1 MENLEKIVVITL
13 FTLLILYA
21 TYVLIIKQF
30 MPILK
35 DQIKESKEEKKRKK
49 AIDHKYTKEE
59 LIKYANEK
67 LNLVVINNDI
77 LNTVNDFIADNDNLG
92 GSTIH
97 TFVDTLAHTYFRE
110 PFGIG
115 QKHARTIAERY
126 YKFLSQGIEGT
137 IDNIS
142 SSYVPAAIRIR
153 KELDDKEYMSPEG
166 WKEYAERLLKLLNAI
181 IDDINNNFDIIVQ
194 TKHAVNNNLLNEVD
208 YIIENGGIK

>member
-67 LNLVVINNDI
+67 LNLVVINDDI

-166 WKEYAERLLKLLNAI
+166 RKGYAERLLKLLNAI

>member
-1 MENLEKIVVITL
+1 METDKIILLLVAGMV
-13 FTLLILYA
+13 LILV
-21 TYVLIIKQF
+21 TYNLIRLYFVLGKEQIAERKQ
-30 MPILK
+30 
-35 DQIKESKEEKKRKK
+35 EKRKEK
-49 AIDHKYTKEE
+49 AKDHKYTKEE

-92 GSTIH
+92 GATIH

-115 QKHARTIAERY
+115 QKHARTIAGRY

-166 WKEYAERLLKLLNAI
+166 RKEYAERLLKLLNAI

>member
-13 FTLLILYA
+13 FTLLILYV

-67 LNLVVINNDI
+67 LNLVVINDDI

-166 WKEYAERLLKLLNAI
+166 RKEYAERLLKLLNAI

-194 TKHAVNNNLLNEVD
+194 TKHSVNNNLLNEVD

>member
-1 MENLEKIVVITL
+1 MENLEKIVIFILTTL
-13 FTLLILYA
+13 IILQA
-21 TYVLIIKQF
+21 TYVVIIKPYKTH
-30 MPILK
+30 MREHIR
-35 DQIKESKEEKKRKK
+35 EAKEEKKKKK
-49 AIDHKYTKEE
+49 AKDHKYTKEE

-67 LNLVVINNDI
+67 LNLVVINDDI

-92 GSTIH
+92 GFTIE
-97 TFVDTLAHTYFRE
+97 TFINTLAHTYFRE

-166 WKEYAERLLKLLNAI
+166 RKEYAERLLKLLNAI

-194 TKHAVNNNLLNEVD
+194 TKHSVNNNLLNEVD

>member
-1 MENLEKIVVITL
+1 MV
-13 FTLLILYA
+13 LILV
-21 TYVLIIKQF
+21 TYNLIRLYFVLGKEQIAERKQ
-30 MPILK
+30 
-35 DQIKESKEEKKRKK
+35 EKRKEK
-49 AIDHKYTKEE
+49 AKDHKYTKEE

-92 GSTIH
+92 GATIH

-166 WKEYAERLLKLLNAI
+166 RKEYAERLLKLLNAI

>member
-35 DQIKESKEEKKRKK
+35 DQSKESKEEKKRKK

-67 LNLVVINNDI
+67 LNLVVINDDI

-166 WKEYAERLLKLLNAI
+166 RKEYAERLLKLLNAI

-194 TKHAVNNNLLNEVD
+194 TKHSVNNNLLNEVD
-208 YIIENGGIK
+208 YIIENGGIN

>member
-1 MENLEKIVVITL
+1 METDKIILLLVSGMVLVLVTYNLIRLYVVLGKEQIAERKHEK
-13 FTLLILYA
+13 
-21 TYVLIIKQF
+21 
-30 MPILK
+30 
-35 DQIKESKEEKKRKK
+35 EKKKS
-49 AIDHKYTKEE
+49 KEE
-59 LIKYANEK
+59 LIKYANKK
-67 LNLVVINNDI
+67 LNLVVINDDI
-77 LNTVNDFIADNDNLG
+77 LNTVNDFIADNNNLG
-92 GSTIH
+92 GATIH

-142 SSYVPAAIRIR
+142 SSYVPMAIKIR

-166 WKEYAERLLKLLNAI
+166 RKEYAERLLKLLNAI
-181 IDDINNNFDIIVQ
+181 VDDINNNFDIIVQ
-194 TKHAVNNNLLNEVD
+194 TKHSVNNNLLNEVD

>member
-1 MENLEKIVVITL
+1 METDKIILLLVAGMVLVLVTYNLIRLYVVLGKEQIAERKHEK
-13 FTLLILYA
+13 
-21 TYVLIIKQF
+21 
-30 MPILK
+30 
-35 DQIKESKEEKKRKK
+35 EKKKS
-49 AIDHKYTKEE
+49 KEE
-59 LIKYANEK
+59 LIKYANKK
-67 LNLVVINNDI
+67 LNLVFINDDI
-77 LNTVNDFIADNDNLG
+77 LNTVNDFIADNNNLG
-92 GSTIH
+92 GATIH

-142 SSYVPAAIRIR
+142 SSYVPMAIKIR

-166 WKEYAERLLKLLNAI
+166 RKEYAERLLKLLNAI
-181 IDDINNNFDIIVQ
+181 VDDINNNFDIIVQ
-194 TKHAVNNNLLNEVD
+194 TKHSVNNNLLNEVD

>member
-1 MENLEKIVVITL
+1 METDKIILLLVSGMV
-13 FTLLILYA
+13 LILV
-21 TYVLIIKQF
+21 TYNLIRLYFVLGKEQIAERKQ
-30 MPILK
+30 
-35 DQIKESKEEKKRKK
+35 EKRKEK
-49 AIDHKYTKEE
+49 AKDHKYTKEE

-67 LNLVVINNDI
+67 LNLVVINDDI

-166 WKEYAERLLKLLNAI
+166 RKEYAERLLKLLNAI

>member
-1 MENLEKIVVITL
+1 METDKIILLLVAGMV
-13 FTLLILYA
+13 LILV
-21 TYVLIIKQF
+21 TYNLIRLYVVLGKE
-30 MPILK
+30 
-35 DQIKESKEEKKRKK
+35 QIAERKHEKEKKKS
-49 AIDHKYTKEE
+49 KEE
-59 LIKYANEK
+59 LIKYANKK
-67 LNLVVINNDI
+67 LNLAVINDDI

-92 GSTIH
+92 GATIH

-153 KELDDKEYMSPEG
+153 KGLDDKEYMSPEG
-166 WKEYAERLLKLLNAI
+166 RKEYAERLLKLLNAI

>member
-1 MENLEKIVVITL
+1 METDKIILLLVSGMV
-13 FTLLILYA
+13 LILV
-21 TYVLIIKQF
+21 TYNLIRLYFVLGKEQIAERKQ
-30 MPILK
+30 
-35 DQIKESKEEKKRKK
+35 EKRKEK
-49 AIDHKYTKEE
+49 AKDHKYTKEE

-166 WKEYAERLLKLLNAI
+166 RKEYAERLLKLLNAI

-194 TKHAVNNNLLNEVD
+194 TKHSVNNNILNEVD

>member
-1 MENLEKIVVITL
+1 METDKIILLLVSGMV
-13 FTLLILYA
+13 LILV
-21 TYVLIIKQF
+21 TYNLIRLYFVLGKEQIAERKQ
-30 MPILK
+30 
-35 DQIKESKEEKKRKK
+35 EKRKEK
-49 AIDHKYTKEE
+49 AKDHKYTKEE

-166 WKEYAERLLKLLNAI
+166 RKEYAERLLKLLNAI

-194 TKHAVNNNLLNEVD
+194 TKHSVNNNLLNEVD

>member
-1 MENLEKIVVITL
+1 METDKIILLLVSGMV
-13 FTLLILYA
+13 LILV
-21 TYVLIIKQF
+21 TYNLIRLYFVLGKEQIAERKQ
-30 MPILK
+30 
-35 DQIKESKEEKKRKK
+35 EKRKEK
-49 AIDHKYTKEE
+49 AKDHKYTKEE

-92 GSTIH
+92 GATIH

-166 WKEYAERLLKLLNAI
+166 RKEYAERLLKLLNAI

>member
-1 MENLEKIVVITL
+1 METDKIILLLVAGMLLVLVTYNLIRLYVVLGKEQIAERKHEK
-13 FTLLILYA
+13 
-21 TYVLIIKQF
+21 
-30 MPILK
+30 
-35 DQIKESKEEKKRKK
+35 EKKKS
-49 AIDHKYTKEE
+49 KEE
-59 LIKYANEK
+59 LIKYANKK
-67 LNLVVINNDI
+67 LNLVVINDDI
-77 LNTVNDFIADNDNLG
+77 LNTVNDFIADNNNLG
-92 GSTIH
+92 GATIH

-142 SSYVPAAIRIR
+142 SSYVPMAIKIR

-166 WKEYAERLLKLLNAI
+166 RKEYAERLLKLLNAI
-181 IDDINNNFDIIVQ
+181 VDDINNNFDIIVQ
-194 TKHAVNNNLLNEVD
+194 TKHSVNNNLLNEAD

>member
-1 MENLEKIVVITL
+1 METDKIILLLVAGMVLVLVTYNLIMLYVVFGKEQIAERKHEK
-13 FTLLILYA
+13 
-21 TYVLIIKQF
+21 
-30 MPILK
+30 
-35 DQIKESKEEKKRKK
+35 EKKKS
-49 AIDHKYTKEE
+49 KEE
-59 LIKYANEK
+59 LIKYANKK
-67 LNLVVINNDI
+67 LNLVVINDDI
-77 LNTVNDFIADNDNLG
+77 LNIVNDFIADNNNLG
-92 GSTIH
+92 GATIH

-142 SSYVPAAIRIR
+142 SSYVPMAIKIR

-166 WKEYAERLLKLLNAI
+166 RKEYAERLLKLLNAI

-194 TKHAVNNNLLNEVD
+194 TKHSVNNNILNEVD

>member
-1 MENLEKIVVITL
+1 METDKIILLLVAGMV
-13 FTLLILYA
+13 LILV
-21 TYVLIIKQF
+21 TYNLIRLYFVLGKEQIAERKQ
-30 MPILK
+30 
-35 DQIKESKEEKKRKK
+35 EKRKEK
-49 AIDHKYTKEE
+49 AKDHKYTKEE

-77 LNTVNDFIADNDNLG
+77 LNTINDFIADNDNLG
-92 GSTIH
+92 GATIH

-166 WKEYAERLLKLLNAI
+166 RKEYAERLLKLLNAI

>member
-1 MENLEKIVVITL
+1 METDKIILLLVSGMVLILVTYNLIRLYFVLEKEQI
-13 FTLLILYA
+13 A
-21 TYVLIIKQF
+21 ERKQ
-30 MPILK
+30 
-35 DQIKESKEEKKRKK
+35 EKRKEK
-49 AIDHKYTKEE
+49 AKDHKYTKEE

-92 GSTIH
+92 GATIH

-166 WKEYAERLLKLLNAI
+166 RKEYAERLLKLLNAI

-194 TKHAVNNNLLNEVD
+194 TKHSVNNNLLNEVD

>member
-1 MENLEKIVVITL
+1 METDKIILLLVAGMVLVLVTYNLIRLYVVLGKEQIAERKHEK
-13 FTLLILYA
+13 
-21 TYVLIIKQF
+21 
-30 MPILK
+30 
-35 DQIKESKEEKKRKK
+35 EKKKS
-49 AIDHKYTKEE
+49 KEE
-59 LIKYANEK
+59 LIKYANKK
-67 LNLVVINNDI
+67 LNLVVINDDI
-77 LNTVNDFIADNDNLG
+77 LNTVNDFIADNNNLG
-92 GSTIH
+92 GATIH

-142 SSYVPAAIRIR
+142 SSYVPMAIKIR

-166 WKEYAERLLKLLNAI
+166 RKEYAERLLKLLNAI
-181 IDDINNNFDIIVQ
+181 VDDINNNFDIIVQ
-194 TKHAVNNNLLNEVD
+194 TKHSVNNNLLNEVD

>member
-1 MENLEKIVVITL
+1 METDKIIL
-13 FTLLILYA
+13 LLIVG
-21 TYVLIIKQF
+21 TVLTLVVYNLIRIYIVLGKERIAERKQE
-30 MPILK
+30 K
-35 DQIKESKEEKKRKK
+35 EKKK
-49 AIDHKYTKEE
+49 AKDHKYTKEE

-67 LNLVVINNDI
+67 LNLVVINDDI

-92 GSTIH
+92 GATIH

-110 PFGIG
+110 PFGLG

-166 WKEYAERLLKLLNAI
+166 RKEYAERLLKLLNAI

-194 TKHAVNNNLLNEVD
+194 TKHSVNNNLLNEVD

>member
-21 TYVLIIKQF
+21 THVLIIKQF

-35 DQIKESKEEKKRKK
+35 NQIKESKEEKKRKK

-67 LNLVVINNDI
+67 LNLVVINDDI

-115 QKHARTIAERY
+115 QKHARTIAERH

-166 WKEYAERLLKLLNAI
+166 RKEYAERLLKLLNAI

-194 TKHAVNNNLLNEVD
+194 TKHSVNNNLLNEVD

>member
-67 LNLVVINNDI
+67 LNLVVINDDI

-126 YKFLSQGIEGT
+126 YKFLSQGIECT

-166 WKEYAERLLKLLNAI
+166 RKEYAERLLKLLNAI

-194 TKHAVNNNLLNEVD
+194 TKHSVNNNLLNEVD

>member
-67 LNLVVINNDI
+67 LNLVVINDDI

-142 SSYVPAAIRIR
+142 PSYVPAAIRIR

-166 WKEYAERLLKLLNAI
+166 RKEYAERLLKLLNAI

-194 TKHAVNNNLLNEVD
+194 TKHSVNNNLLNEVD

>member
-30 MPILK
+30 MTILK
-35 DQIKESKEEKKRKK
+35 NQIKESKEEKKRKK

-67 LNLVVINNDI
+67 LNLVVINDDI

-166 WKEYAERLLKLLNAI
+166 RKEYAERLLKLLNAI
-181 IDDINNNFDIIVQ
+181 IDDINNNFDITVQ
-194 TKHAVNNNLLNEVD
+194 TKHSVNNNLLNEVD

>member
-1 MENLEKIVVITL
+1 METDKIILLLVAGMVLVLVTYNLIRLYVVLGKEQIAERKHEK
-13 FTLLILYA
+13 
-21 TYVLIIKQF
+21 
-30 MPILK
+30 
-35 DQIKESKEEKKRKK
+35 EKKKS
-49 AIDHKYTKEE
+49 KEE
-59 LIKYANEK
+59 LIKYANKK
-67 LNLVVINNDI
+67 LNLVVINDDI
-77 LNTVNDFIADNDNLG
+77 LNTVNDFIADNNNLG
-92 GSTIH
+92 GATIH

-142 SSYVPAAIRIR
+142 SSYVPMAIKIR

-166 WKEYAERLLKLLNAI
+166 RKEYAERLLKLLNAI
-181 IDDINNNFDIIVQ
+181 VDDINNNFDIIVQ
-194 TKHAVNNNLLNEVD
+194 TKHSVNNNLLSEVD

>member
-1 MENLEKIVVITL
+1 METDKIILLLVAGMVLVLVTYNLIRLYVVLGKEQIAERKHEK
-13 FTLLILYA
+13 
-21 TYVLIIKQF
+21 
-30 MPILK
+30 
-35 DQIKESKEEKKRKK
+35 EKKKS
-49 AIDHKYTKEE
+49 KEE
-59 LIKYANEK
+59 LIKYANKK
-67 LNLVVINNDI
+67 LNLVVINDDI
-77 LNTVNDFIADNDNLG
+77 LNTVNDFIAYNNNLG
-92 GSTIH
+92 GATIH

-142 SSYVPAAIRIR
+142 SSYVPMAIKIR

-166 WKEYAERLLKLLNAI
+166 RKEYAERLLKLLNAI
-181 IDDINNNFDIIVQ
+181 VDDINNNFDIIVQ
-194 TKHAVNNNLLNEVD
+194 TKHSVNNNLLNEVD

>member
-1 MENLEKIVVITL
+1 METDKIILLLVDGMV
-13 FTLLILYA
+13 LILV
-21 TYVLIIKQF
+21 TYNLIRLYFVLGKEQIAERKQ
-30 MPILK
+30 
-35 DQIKESKEEKKRKK
+35 EKRKEK
-49 AIDHKYTKEE
+49 AKDHKYTKEE

-92 GSTIH
+92 GATIH

-166 WKEYAERLLKLLNAI
+166 RKEYAERLLKLLNAI
-181 IDDINNNFDIIVQ
+181 VDDINNNFDIIVQ
-194 TKHAVNNNLLNEVD
+194 TKHFVNNNLLNEVD

>member
-49 AIDHKYTKEE
+49 AIDHKYNKEE

-67 LNLVVINNDI
+67 LNLVVINDDI
-77 LNTVNDFIADNDNLG
+77 LNTVNDFIAYNDNLG

-97 TFVDTLAHTYFRE
+97 IFVDTLAHTYFRE

-153 KELDDKEYMSPEG
+153 KELDDKEYMSPEER
-166 WKEYAERLLKLLNAI
+166 KEYAERLLKLLNAI

>member
-30 MPILK
+30 MHILK
-35 DQIKESKEEKKRKK
+35 NQIKESKEEKKRKK

-67 LNLVVINNDI
+67 LNLVVINDDI

-115 QKHARTIAERY
+115 RKHARTIAERY

-166 WKEYAERLLKLLNAI
+166 RKEYAERLLKLLNAI

-194 TKHAVNNNLLNEVD
+194 TKHSVNNNLLNEVD

>member
-35 DQIKESKEEKKRKK
+35 NQIKESKEEKKRKK

-67 LNLVVINNDI
+67 LNLVVINDDI

-166 WKEYAERLLKLLNAI
+166 RKEYAERLLKLLNAI

-194 TKHAVNNNLLNEVD
+194 TKHSVNNNLLNEVD

>member
-13 FTLLILYA
+13 STLLILYT

-30 MPILK
+30 MSILK
-35 DQIKESKEEKKRKK
+35 DQIKESKEKKKRKK
-49 AIDHKYTKEE
+49 AKDHKYTKEE

-92 GSTIH
+92 GATIH

-142 SSYVPAAIRIR
+142 SSYVPAAILIR

-166 WKEYAERLLKLLNAI
+166 RKEYAERLLKLLNAI

-194 TKHAVNNNLLNEVD
+194 TKHSVNNNLLNEVD
-208 YIIENGGIK
+208 YIIKNGGIK

>member
-1 MENLEKIVVITL
+1 METDKIILLLVDGMV
-13 FTLLILYA
+13 LILV
-21 TYVLIIKQF
+21 TYNLIRLYFVLGKEQIAERKQ
-30 MPILK
+30 
-35 DQIKESKEEKKRKK
+35 EKRKEK
-49 AIDHKYTKEE
+49 AKDHKYTKEE

-92 GSTIH
+92 GATIH

-142 SSYVPAAIRIR
+142 SSYVPASIRIR

-166 WKEYAERLLKLLNAI
+166 RKEYAERLLKLLNAI
-181 IDDINNNFDIIVQ
+181 VDDINNNFDIIVQ
-194 TKHAVNNNLLNEVD
+194 TKHFVNNNLLNEVD

>member
-1 MENLEKIVVITL
+1 METDKIILLLVAGMV
-13 FTLLILYA
+13 LILV
-21 TYVLIIKQF
+21 TYNLIRLYFVLGKEQIAERKQ
-30 MPILK
+30 
-35 DQIKESKEEKKRKK
+35 EKRKEK
-49 AIDHKYTKEE
+49 AKDHKYTKEE

-92 GSTIH
+92 GATIH

-166 WKEYAERLLKLLNAI
+166 RKEYAERLLKLLNAI

>member
-1 MENLEKIVVITL
+1 METDKII
-13 FTLLILYA
+13 LLLVA
-21 TYVLIIKQF
+21 GMVLVLITYNLIRLYVVLGKE
-30 MPILK
+30 
-35 DQIKESKEEKKRKK
+35 QIAERKHEKEKKKS
-49 AIDHKYTKEE
+49 KEE
-59 LIKYANEK
+59 LIKYANKK
-67 LNLVVINNDI
+67 LNLVVINDDI
-77 LNTVNDFIADNDNLG
+77 LNTVNDFIADNNNLG
-92 GSTIH
+92 GATIH

-142 SSYVPAAIRIR
+142 SSYVPMAIKIR

-166 WKEYAERLLKLLNAI
+166 RKEYAERLLKLLNAI
-181 IDDINNNFDIIVQ
+181 VDDINNNFDIIVQ
-194 TKHAVNNNLLNEVD
+194 TKHSVNNNLLNEVD